1 MVYEATASGQRS
13 WPYGDHPDD
22 YLSYS
27 SDGRMYAIGVADDR
41 PKPRDLVPMG
51 EEHLKLQGAE
61 SLNTFNFMQQSSP
74 NSQASSLIFADY
86 EARQITPAAERRC
99 ETVKWRSRGV
109 NYDGPPY

>member
-1 MVYEATASGQRS
+1 V
-13 WPYGDHPDD
+13 D
-22 YLSYS
+22 S
-27 SDGRMYAIGVADDR
+27 SLE
-41 PKPRDLVPMG
+41 KST
-51 EEHLKLQGAE
+51 AE

-109 NYDGPPY
+109 NYDGPRY